1 MTGETAGNLV
11 RTIVRAKS
19 SRLNVGCSQGDEA
32 VHGFHGSIFSFFQVS
47 FIPGAVNRARQLERL
62 VCGNNECLTAGNEL
76 DSGEGGL
83 GYTFE
88 PV

>member
-1 MTGETAGNLV
+1 L
-11 RTIVRAKS
+11 
-19 SRLNVGCSQGDEA
+19 
-32 VHGFHGSIFSFFQVS
+32 IFSFFQVS